1 HEPLGDAPRII
12 ILGAGHVG
20 LALSRTIHQ
29 LGFHV
34 HLMDDRADL
43 NTMAQNEWAH
53 VSNVVDY
60 ASIGDIIHSDPEQFV
75 VLVSFGFRTDD
86 LLVRQLIRKRF
97 KYLGMMGSEAKIKTL
112 FAGLRKDGFTAEEIG
127 RVRAP
132 IGLAIGSKTPEEIAI
147 SIAAEIICVRNKI
160 DNPL

>member
-1 HEPLGDAPRII
+1 
-12 ILGAGHVG
+12 
-20 LALSRTIHQ
+20 
-29 LGFHV
+29 
-34 HLMDDRADL
+34 M
-43 NTMAQNEWAH
+43 
-53 VSNVVDY
+53 
-60 ASIGDIIHSDPEQFV
+60 
-75 VLVSFGFRTDD
+75 
-86 LLVRQLIRKRF
+86 
-97 KYLGMMGSEAKIKTL
+97 KTL